1 MIETRIT
8 RRRFNTALAG
18 SVAAAMFPAFARAQ
32 QSYPNRPV
40 RFILPFGAAG
50 VADIT
55 SRLAAEK
62 LGDKLGQ
69 RFVVEN
75 QPGPGGIAAARAVL
89 SQAPDGYTLGLV
101 TNGTSISA
109 AIYKAL
115 PFDPVKSFATIS
127 TIGSFDLV
135 FATNAE
141 SEFKTLQDFI
151 KAAREQPGKLNVGT
165 INVGGTQNLAAEL
178 FKSLAG
184 INFQIVPYRG
194 TPDVIVALLR
204 NDVQML
210 VEFYAPIKST
220 LLDNKNPRSRDLG
233 HPTLAILHRH
243 SHRRP
248 SRRCRIRGDVVERT
262 VRPGRDPGRDHQPV
276 EQDDPGDRGHA
287 RSERALRGSR
297 HRSPGQHTRAVEGEA
312 YERHRE
318 MGGGHRA
325 RRHSETVTGTLAD
338 YRRPYS

>member
-1 MIETRIT
+1 MSRNRIT
-8 RRRFNTALAG
+8 RREFSTALA
-18 SVAAAMFPAFARAQ
+18 AAAATPSLPSLARAQ
-32 QSYPNRPV
+32 QHYPSRPV

-75 QPGPGGIAAARAVL
+75 QPGPGGIAAARGVL

-115 PFDPVKSFATIS
+115 PFDPVKEFATIS
-127 TIGSFDLV
+127 TIGAFDLF
-135 FATNAE
+135 FAVNVD
-141 SEFKTLQDFI
+141 SEFKTLQDFL
-151 KAAREQPGKLNVGT
+151 KAARAQPGKLNVGT

-178 FKSLAG
+178 LKTSAG
-184 INFQIVPYRG
+184 VDFQIVPYRA

-210 VEFYAPIKST
+210 CEFYAPIKPT
-220 LLDNKNPRSRDLG
+220 LSDNKIRAVASTGTKRSPFLPDVPTAAEAGVAGYEVTSWNGLFAPMGTPADIINLLNQAIHEIVAIPEVKQRYADLG
-233 HPTLAILHRH
+233 IEAKASTPEELKARLAADIAKWAAL
-243 SHRRP
+243 
-248 SRRCRIRGDVVERT
+248 I
-262 VRPGRDPGRDHQPV
+262 
-276 EQDDPGDRGHA
+276 
-287 RSERALRGSR
+287 ERAKIPKL
-297 HRSPGQHTRAVEGEA
+297 
-312 YERHRE
+312 
-318 MGGGHRA
+318 
-325 RRHSETVTGTLAD
+325 
-338 YRRPYS
+338 